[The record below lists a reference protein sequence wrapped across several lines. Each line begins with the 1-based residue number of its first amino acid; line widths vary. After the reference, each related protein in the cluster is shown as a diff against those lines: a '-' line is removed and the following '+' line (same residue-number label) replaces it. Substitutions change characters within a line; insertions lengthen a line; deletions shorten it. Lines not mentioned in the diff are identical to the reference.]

1 MIKSLSVLFITLCA
15 AAAVAQQPAPA
26 KPTHNCVK
34 PESLGPFAREP
45 QQFKAFTRDMETYKN
60 CMQKFAADQQEAAK
74 AALEAGNAAVKEYN
88 DFIAELNKDAA
99 QAR

>member
-15 AAAVAQQPAPA
+15 AAAAAQQPAPA
-26 KPTHNCVK
+26 KPTHHCVK
-34 PESLGPFAREP
+34 PERPGPAPKEP
-45 QQFKAFTRDMETYKN
+45 QRKAFTLGVETYKS

-74 AALEAGNAAVKEYN
+74 AAIEVGNAAIQEYN
-88 DFIAELNKDAA
+88 DFVAELNKETA